1 MHLLL
6 LNTLMSLLNEQA
18 RLSILRIFSNL
29 FALVKGKA
37 SVILFHGITFPY
49 SYFEE
54 IWIFAPIQQDYLV
67 FLDHVLLWISWTEK
81 FVDNT
86 QQYGEVDFLKLS

>member
-54 IWIFAPIQQDYLV
+54 I
-67 FLDHVLLWISWTEK
+67 
-81 FVDNT
+81 
-86 QQYGEVDFLKLS
+86 